1 MKTRSKTAK
10 LFQPGEMVV
19 IIGSTLFDRDMVMF
33 NDPVSFVSS
42 IANKEENSEPVT
54 NQQFMMKVSRILKE
68 VDVSIPH
75 HNEEAFILALINA
88 GICSTAILN

>member
-1 MKTRSKTAK
+1 MKSNKSMK

-19 IIGSTLFDRDMVMF
+19 IMGSSTFDRDMVVF

-42 IANKEENSEPVT
+42 IANKEGKEPIT
-54 NQQFMMKVSRILKE
+54 NEEFMLNVSTLLKE
-68 VDVSIPH
+68 ADVMIPH
-75 HNEEAFILALINA
+75 HNEEAFILALMKA